1 MLITENDYNMRRNT
15 LTIIQCKNVDCNK
28 LKFAF
33 HRRRIRSGLQLG
45 DFSLFLTLHFKHD
58 WTFSF
63 KHDWKKLVFFFV
75 STLLD
80 FEKFVKLKL

>member
-33 HRRRIRSGLQLG
+33 YRRRISSGLQLG
-45 DFSLFLTLHFKHD
+45 DFFSLFVPYFPL
-58 WTFSF
+58 
-63 KHDWKKLVFFFV
+63 
-75 STLLD
+75 
-80 FEKFVKLKL
+80 